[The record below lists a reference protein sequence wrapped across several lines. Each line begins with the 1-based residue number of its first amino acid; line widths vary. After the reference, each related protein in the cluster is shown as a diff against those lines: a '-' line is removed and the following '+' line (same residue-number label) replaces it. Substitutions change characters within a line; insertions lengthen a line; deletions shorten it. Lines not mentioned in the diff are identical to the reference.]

1 MRAALTFLLAIST
14 LSCVAPHKPCV
25 TELQLGVYGSESEG
39 TSRGSANRQGQRDT
53 WDNDDT
59 TVGGS
64 ATLIIDL
71 TGSCE
76 GE

>member
-1 MRAALTFLLAIST
+1 MRAVLTFVLTILL

-25 TELQLGVYGSESEG
+25 TELQLGVYGSESDG
-39 TSRGSANRQGQRDT
+39 TSRGSANVRGGRDT

-76 GE
+76 RE